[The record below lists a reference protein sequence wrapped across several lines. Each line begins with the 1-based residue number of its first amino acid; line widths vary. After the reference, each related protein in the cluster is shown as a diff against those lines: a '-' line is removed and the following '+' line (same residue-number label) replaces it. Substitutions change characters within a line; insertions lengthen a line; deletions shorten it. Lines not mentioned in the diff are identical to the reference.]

1 MDGPHESSESLDAG
15 AADDEDEMMLVSWR
29 DSRKIKKG
37 GAAAAAC
44 MELAMRGWTPLSLRL
59 RAACVVAVQGAMEL
73 GAEEEIAQI
82 LLNMRVRDSSPA
94 PSSAGAATG
103 GGGSGGVD
111 SGGRRYGTRT
121 AAGLKVGRRYDDLL
135 EDE

>member
-1 MDGPHESSESLDAG
+1 
-15 AADDEDEMMLVSWR
+15 
-29 DSRKIKKG
+29 
-37 GAAAAAC
+37 
-44 MELAMRGWTPLSLRL
+44 
-59 RAACVVAVQGAMEL
+59 MEL

-94 PSSAGAATG
+94 PSSAGGGASLGAG
-103 GGGSGGVD
+103 GGAGVD